1 MAASCR
7 KWGFRTLVAQTIFF
21 FGSHKVT
28 AKCFL
33 DLIDLSRAEDR
44 HIITRV
50 TIAPEHS
57 VYSFLHPC
65 PSHLPCLSTEGFGA
79 FSFPLLSVSH
89 LPSPRKTACTLH
101 SREIYSNYDAVT
113 TAWGS
118 SYHLKVW
125 WSAEFI
131 NRIKCYQHQKVGQRV
146 TLNIYCY
153 VHWGVCFIHTTR
165 FALLCPSADLRQLVL
180 VFICVPLSQHISD
193 LWQEGGFDAPNLSI
207 NAAWSMWAFSNQR
220 FGKSYFA
227 ESIDILQPI
236 KMMYLT
242 CSIID
247 SFSQHPKM

>member
-89 LPSPRKTACTLH
+89 LPPPRKTACTLH

-146 TLNIYCY
+146 THHTFRSSLPFSRSSTASFSIYLCSS
-153 VHWGVCFIHTTR
+153 VTTHFWFMAGGR
-165 FALLCPSADLRQLVL
+165 VWCAQFVNKCSVVDVSVQQSKIWKILLCREYW
-180 VFICVPLSQHISD
+180 HI
-193 LWQEGGFDAPNLSI
+193 
-207 NAAWSMWAFSNQR
+207 AAN
-220 FGKSYFA
+220 
-227 ESIDILQPI
+227 
-236 KMMYLT
+236 
-242 CSIID
+242 
-247 SFSQHPKM
+247 